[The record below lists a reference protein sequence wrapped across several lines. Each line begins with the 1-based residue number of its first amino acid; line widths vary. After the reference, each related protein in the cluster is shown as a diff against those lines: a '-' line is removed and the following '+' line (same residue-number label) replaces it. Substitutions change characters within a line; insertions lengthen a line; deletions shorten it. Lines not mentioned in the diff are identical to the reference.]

1 MLDKILGKKDKDK
14 NDTPDL
20 RKSGKKSDS
29 DNSDIGGRLKDMV
42 GKVSG
47 KPKDNGNSKTYNS
60 SKLAAVDENDT
71 PDLRKSGKKSDSDNS
86 DIGGRLKDMVGKVSG
101 KPKDNDAA
109 KNDKDDKKGPNDKK
123 IPRPMP
129 KPKPKQQPLDKPRL
143 RPPEKKKPGGFAG
156 LGGGLGKQLP
166 EDDQRTLVGAA
177 VFGIILIILVGAG
190 YYFLVYAPY
199 QDTLNSAKM
208 TKINEVN
215 TYFKGALAN
224 APQKNILLADI
235 DSSVTPDQVLA
246 VDVIG
251 PATTDWQNY
260 QNQQINLKKDPYNR
274 VQISYS
280 VPANA
285 TDANGNALSDAN
297 NVKNLI
303 MNVTSAQTIINQAD
317 ASVLSNMGITTP
329 DTVAIPVL
337 ISRLQAA
344 GGLINV
350 GDSVD
355 VYQNVNAT
363 PPAASGNASNNT
375 TAPTTQP
382 TTTTSS
388 PVISG
393 VSVLAILRD
402 TTSSSDYNAN
412 MSKAQEFSINGAGLG
427 TESSQTASGTVEQVL
442 QAGASRNWNEA
453 QMDSLLNAYGYRLS
467 NFERVSNLGNMNANY
482 LVVLEVPRENALWV
496 IQNNN
501 YLAGSSLYL
510 VVPTQKAPVWMVQEL
525 QQIYG

>member
-20 RKSGKKSDS
+20 RKNGKKSDS

-47 KPKDNGNSKTYNS
+47 KPKDDGDSKTPS
-60 SKLAAVDENDT
+60 RKFASLDEKDT
-71 PDLRKSGKKSDSDNS
+71 PDLRKNGKKSDSDNS

-101 KPKDNDAA
+101 KSNDDEKAKTDNG
-109 KNDKDDKKGPNDKK
+109 DKKVSTDKK

-129 KPKPKQQPLDKPRL
+129 KPKPKQPPLDKPRL
-143 RPPEKKKPGGFAG
+143 RPPDKKKPGGFAG

-166 EDDQRTLVGAA
+166 EEDQRTLVGAA

-215 TYFKGALAN
+215 SYFKGALAN
-224 APQKNILLADI
+224 APEENILLADI
-235 DSSVTPDQVLA
+235 SASVTPDQALA

-251 PATTDWQNY
+251 PATTAWQTY

-285 TDANGNALSDAN
+285 TDANGNPLSDAN

-303 MNVTSAQTIINQAD
+303 MNVTSAQTIVNQAD
-317 ASVLSNMGITTP
+317 ASVLSNMEITTP
-329 DTVAIPVL
+329 DTVAIPIL

-355 VYQNVNAT
+355 V
-363 PPAASGNASNNT
+363 
-375 TAPTTQP
+375 
-382 TTTTSS
+382 
-388 PVISG
+388 
-393 VSVLAILRD
+393 
-402 TTSSSDYNAN
+402 
-412 MSKAQEFSINGAGLG
+412 
-427 TESSQTASGTVEQVL
+427 
-442 QAGASRNWNEA
+442 
-453 QMDSLLNAYGYRLS
+453 
-467 NFERVSNLGNMNANY
+467 
-482 LVVLEVPRENALWV
+482 
-496 IQNNN
+496 
-501 YLAGSSLYL
+501 
-510 VVPTQKAPVWMVQEL
+510 
-525 QQIYG
+525 

>member
-20 RKSGKKSDS
+20 RKNGKKSDSDNSDIGGRLKDVIGKVSGKPKGFGDSKTPNRKFASLDENDTPDLRKNGKKSDS

-47 KPKDNGNSKTYNS
+47 KSNN
-60 SKLAAVDENDT
+60 
-71 PDLRKSGKKSDSDNS
+71 
-86 DIGGRLKDMVGKVSG
+86 
-101 KPKDNDAA
+101 
-109 KNDKDDKKGPNDKK
+109 NDKSNNGDKKDSPDKK

-129 KPKPKQQPLDKPRL
+129 KPKPKQPPIDKPRL

-166 EDDQRTLVGAA
+166 EEDQRTLVGAA

-215 TYFKGALAN
+215 SYFKGALAN
-224 APQKNILLADI
+224 APQANILLADI
-235 DSSVTPDQVLA
+235 DSSVTPDQALS

-251 PATTDWQNY
+251 PATTAWQTY

-285 TDANGNALSDAN
+285 TDANGNPLSDAN
-297 NVKNLI
+297 SVKNLI
-303 MNVTSAQTIINQAD
+303 MNVTAAQTIVNQAD
-317 ASVLSNMGITTP
+317 ASVLANMEITTP
-329 DTVAIPVL
+329 DTVAIPVY

-355 VYQNVNAT
+355 VYQNVNT
-363 PPAASGNASNNT
+363 TAASGNN
-375 TAPTTQP
+375 
-382 TTTTSS
+382 TTSS
-388 PVISG
+388 VSTSSAPQISG
-393 VSVLAILRD
+393 ASVLAILRD
-402 TTSSSDYNAN
+402 TSSSSDYNAN
-412 MSKAQEFSINGAGLG
+412 FSCSTAFSVGGAGLG
-427 TESSQTASGTVEQVL
+427 VSSGQAATGTIEQVL
-442 QAGASRNWNEA
+442 QAGASGNWNQDEIN
-453 QMDSLLNAYGYRLS
+453 SLLTAYGYKLS
-467 NFERVSNLGNMNANY
+467 NYERVANLGQMNANY

-496 IQNNN
+496 IQNDN
-501 YLAGSSLYL
+501 YLSSSGSSLYL
-510 VVPTQKAPVWMVQEL
+510 VVPTQKAPTWMVQEL